1 MRVVRLLGVGALERV
16 TAVLDEV
23 VHEPVE
29 LGAALAV
36 DPAHDL
42 PHPAAG
48 ARGCVQERGES
59 LLGGL

>member
-1 MRVVRLLGVGALERV
+1 MSLLGVGALERV

-36 DPAHDL
+36 DPANDL
-42 PHPAAG
+42 PHPATGAG
-48 ARGCVQERGES
+48 GRVQQRGEP
-59 LLGGL
+59 LLSCL